1 MRRKRQARS
10 KSRSSD
16 GALAVRARRASSLAA
31 APSPAASVVPFTASA
46 PRTTCS
52 QAWRAGAHA
61 LHLAGA
67 DDGAGPQAVL
77 VLERAL
83 DDVRDD
89 LHVAVAVG
97 GKAPARLHPILV
109 HDAQGAEAHVA
120 RVEVVGEGEGVAA
133 REPAELGAAAPR
145 ARAGGDHGASIPAA

>member
-16 GALAVRARRASSLAA
+16 GALAARGVVLAVRHAG
-31 APSPAASVVPFTASA
+31 
-46 PRTTCS
+46 
-52 QAWRAGAHA
+52 AGAHA

-133 REPAELGAAAPR
+133 REPAELGAAALV
-145 ARAGGDHGASIPAA
+145 ARADGDHGASITRGAG